1 MTSDPDPPSS
11 GTSSPLTLAA
21 PSPSESP
28 CGLNIPDAELLLHFV
43 SYTAPTFVLSGN
55 SKPDDPIVNFWTH
68 NVPRIGLSHHFVLH
82 LMFAVSGY
90 HLAHLHRN
98 DPADLAHKVYAS
110 LAGNHLSAGLRGL
123 TEALGDLD
131 NENHGALYLGA
142 TLVCYCAFAAGPAD
156 GGDLLL
162 CNVDGTGPARWV
174 PLIRGLKYIRDAADP
189 GKLWSGLMAPLAPTS
204 EASDLNGPTF
214 AREGF
219 RRVDWV
225 GQFDVLR
232 VLIMQRSEPEAAIYA
247 RCLESL
253 RCIYAAT
260 FGDID
265 GTYDGPPENQFV
277 YGWLYRVEEGYVAC
291 LRRREPLALVLLAH
305 FALLLR
311 TMRDDWFM
319 DGWTEHLLGR
329 TREYLPHDM
338 EHWVRWPTKEADV
351 AWSED
356 EGRL

>member
-1 MTSDPDPPSS
+1 M
-11 GTSSPLTLAA
+11 TLAA
-21 PSPSESP
+21 PPPSERP

-43 SYTAPTFVLSGN
+43 SYTASTFVLGGHSN
-55 SKPDDPIVNFWTH
+55 PADPIVKFWTH

-82 LMFAVSGY
+82 LIFAVSGF

-98 DPADLAHKVYAS
+98 DPEQNVYAS
-110 LAGNHLSAGLRGL
+110 LAGNHLSAGLTGMTKALAGL
-123 TEALGDLD
+123 DD
-131 NENHGALYLGA
+131 ENHGAIYVAA
-142 TLVCYCAFAAGPAD
+142 TLVCYCTFASGPAD

-162 CNVDGTGPARWV
+162 CDMDGAGPARWI
-174 PLIRGLKYIRDAADP
+174 PLIRGLKYIREAADP
-189 GKLWSGLMAPLAPTS
+189 GKLWAGLMAPLAPTS
-204 EASDLNGPTF
+204 EASDLSGPTF

-219 RRVDWV
+219 PRVDWV
-225 GQFDVLR
+225 GQFDLLR
-232 VLIMQRSEPEAAIYA
+232 MLIMQRSEPETAIYA

-253 RCIYAAT
+253 RGIYAAT
-260 FGDID
+260 YGDDD

-277 YGWLYRVEEGYVAC
+277 HGWLYRVEEGYVAC

-319 DGWTEHLLGR
+319 DGWTEHLLRR
-329 TREYLPHDM
+329 TRRYLPHDM
-338 EHWVRWPTKEADV
+338 EHWVRWPTKEAGV

-356 EGRL
+356 EGCLS